1 MDPVGWG
8 VVCVVESSLWAGKD
22 SATAISACEGG
33 ECFSRGADSFDPFI
47 AIPVMLV
54 VVMVVL
60 LLLLL
65 LLLLH
70 HPNCI
75 YRFCSI

>member
-22 SATAISACEGG
+22 SVTAILACEGG
-33 ECFSRGADSFDPFI
+33 ECFSRVADSFDPFI

-54 VVMVVL
+54 LVLL

>member
-22 SATAISACEGG
+22 SATAILACEGG
-33 ECFSRGADSFDPFI
+33 ECFSSRVADSFDPFI
-47 AIPVMLV
+47 AVPVMLV
-54 VVMVVL
+54 LVL

-65 LLLLH
+65 LLLH
-70 HPNCI
+70 RPNCI

>member
-8 VVCVVESSLWAGKD
+8 VVCIVESSLWAGKD
-22 SATAISACEGG
+22 SAIVIPACEGG
-33 ECFSRGADSFDPFI
+33 ECFSRVADPFDPFI
-47 AIPVMLV
+47 AIPVML
-54 VVMVVL
+54 VL

>member
-22 SATAISACEGG
+22 SATAILACEGG
-33 ECFSRGADSFDPFI
+33 ECFSRVADSFDPFI

-54 VVMVVL
+54 LV
-60 LLLLL
+60 LLLL

>member
-8 VVCVVESSLWAGKD
+8 IVCVVESSLWAGED

-33 ECFSRGADSFDPFI
+33 ECFSRVADSFDPFI

-54 VVMVVL
+54 LVL

-75 YRFCSI
+75 YRFCSIC

>member
-1 MDPVGWG
+1 MDPVAWG
-8 VVCVVESSLWAGKD
+8 VVCIVESSLWAGKD
-22 SATAISACEGG
+22 SVTAIPACEGG

-54 VVMVVL
+54 LVVVVV
-60 LLLLL
+60 LLLL

-75 YRFCSI
+75 CRFCSI